1 MRLSQDK
8 ISELVEKHVLV
19 ADDITWNRFTSIPWK
34 DLKPEILT
42 EEQRSAIA
50 FINFIEDHL
59 PGYFAVYTQRFAIE
73 EDTPLEVCMYN
84 RELYHFL
91 VRWAQEEDRH
101 AHVLTS
107 YQIRAGLTSAEQLH
121 RDLAREGRKQFTIEF
136 TEPPQ
141 IFTYALLQEK
151 ATLLYYKQ
159 LHDVIQEPV
168 LRHILRLLVK
178 DEARH
183 LAFFASVVGAYIEQF
198 GEQMIPH
205 IKTVL
210 KNFKM
215 PLHNTLTNYW
225 RWSLTICDAAGGYQ
239 HTAACAELVRIV
251 NKFADS
257 STRAKA
263 ADIVELIQQVRA
275 I

>member
-8 ISELVEKHVLV
+8 ISELVEKYVLV

-34 DLKPEILT
+34 DLKPELLT
-42 EEQRSAIA
+42 EKQRSAIA

-121 RDLAREGRKQFTIEF
+121 RDLAREGRKQFTIKF

-151 ATLLYYKQ
+151 ATLLFYKQ

-168 LRHILRLLVK
+168 LRHILRLLIK

-239 HTAACAELVRIV
+239 HTAAYGELVKVV
-251 NKFADS
+251 NKFADT
-257 STRAKA
+257 STRARA
-263 ADIVELIQQVRA
+263 VDLVELIQQVRA
-275 I
+275 T